1 MRHASGLRRKDAKS
15 LDSLC
20 LEPATFLVTFHDGIP
35 RTMRRRRKTFS
46 RNQMWWS
53 SPATKQLVD
62 AKSIGY
68 LKKMELIVNIAR
80 GKLIEQDALVK
91 ALERK
96 EIGGM

>member
-1 MRHASGLRRKDAKS
+1 VPGTGDI
-15 LDSLC
+15 
-20 LEPATFLVTFHDGIP
+20 PGNIP
-35 RTMRRRRKTFS
+35 R
-46 RNQMWWS
+46 WYS
-53 SPATKQLVD
+53 SNDAEEKKNFFEESDVVVVSAPYTPATKQLVD